1 MLKILGCRGTN
12 SVYGIGFNKYGS
24 YTSSLIATVKGTAIL
39 FDMGTGVQSIDKKD
53 LDEITEFNI
62 FFSHLHW
69 DHLIGILGF
78 KPLFYKNV
86 RINFYIS
93 EKYGFKGIDEF
104 LSHIYKKPFFP
115 VGIEVFNA
123 KLSLQVIS
131 SQKKFSFDGIEIEY
145 IDGNHP
151 NGALIYKIFL
161 NGKKYVYATDYEH
174 SEQSDNDL
182 IEFAQGVDYL
192 IFDTTYFPDDYD
204 GLNDGVSKKGWGH
217 STYVKGCEIAKKA
230 NVKSLVLFHHNPEY
244 SDKELE
250 RMHLLALKICPNTI
264 IAKDGMFI

>member
-1 MLKILGCRGTN
+1 VLKILGCRGTN
-12 SVYGIGFNKYGS
+12 SVYGAEFNKYGS
-24 YTSSLIATVKGTAIL
+24 YTSSLIVNLGGMAVL
-39 FDMGTGVQSIDKKD
+39 FDMGTGVQSLTKQD
-53 LDEITEFNI
+53 LKGITEFHI

-86 RINFYIS
+86 KINFYVS
-93 EKYGFKGIDEF
+93 EKYGFKGISDF
-104 LSHIYKKPFFP
+104 LSNIYKKPFFP

-123 KLSLQVIS
+123 KLSLQLIS
-131 SQKKFSFDGIEIEY
+131 NQEKFSHNGIDIEY
-145 IDGNHP
+145 MDGNHP
-151 NGALIYKIFL
+151 NGALIYKIFV

-174 SEQSDNDL
+174 SEQSDNNL
-182 IEFAQGVDYL
+182 IDFASECDYL
-192 IFDTTYFPDDYD
+192 IFDTTYFPEDYD
-204 GLNDGVSKKGWGH
+204 GLIDGVSKKGWGH
-217 STYVKGCEIAKKA
+217 STYVNGCEIAKKS
-230 NVKSLVLFHHNPEY
+230 NVKNLVLFHHNPEY